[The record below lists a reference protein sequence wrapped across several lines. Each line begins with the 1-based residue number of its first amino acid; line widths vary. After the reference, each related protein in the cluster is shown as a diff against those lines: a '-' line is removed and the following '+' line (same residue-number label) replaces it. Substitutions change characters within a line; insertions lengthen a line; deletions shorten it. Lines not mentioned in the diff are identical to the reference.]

1 MIKSRFFAEFARA
14 LRNFKFERTPGGVM
28 FPAQKITLG
37 GVFSHC
43 SNEGPGTAFG
53 PWQADH
59 NAYALEALDQMLSD
73 WFNNG
78 SVPTGFYI
86 APFTN
91 NITPSSSLTGATFAG
106 TAGEFTGYTESARPQ
121 WVPNGDASNQTMSNS
136 NSPAEFT
143 GGASAAT
150 IRGGGLLTSAVKGS
164 TTGVVLVAAA
174 PFAAANPLNPGGTL
188 KIKYDLVATP
198 AT

>member
-14 LRNFKFERTPGGVM
+14 LRNFKFERTPGGVL
-28 FPAQKITLG
+28 FPAQKIAMG
-37 GVFSHC
+37 GVFHHC
-43 SNEGPGTAFG
+43 VDDG

-78 SVPTGFYI
+78 SVPSAFYI

-91 NITPSSSLTGATFAG
+91 NIVPASSLTAATFAA
-106 TAGEFTGYTESARPQ
+106 TAGEFTGYTESARQ
-121 WVPNGDASNQTMSNS
+121 AWTPNGNASAQTMSNS
-136 NSPAEFT
+136 AAPAEFT
-143 GGASAAT
+143 GGASPAT
-150 IRGGGLLTSAVKGS
+150 IRGAGLLTASAKSATSG
-164 TTGVVLVAAA
+164 VLVAAA
-174 PFAAANPLNPGGTL
+174 AFAASNALNPGSTL

-198 AT
+198 AA